1 MSETPYEAAARV
13 ADSADDLDLHD
24 IAENVV
30 DAVLA
35 LPQVVVLDDADN
47 DKGRDQVEAVAKAM
61 YRLHSVEHS
70 VLRNWED
77 SGFDR
82 DSYRR
87 DARAALDA
95 LRGGSGE

>member
-1 MSETPYEAAARV
+1 MSETPYEAAERV
-13 ADSADDLDLHD
+13 VFDHDDLDLSD
-24 IAENVV
+24 LAENVV

-35 LPQVVVLDDADN
+35 LPNVVVLADADN
-47 DKGRDQVEAVAKAM
+47 DKGHAQVEAVAKAM